1 MEIEM
6 LLINS
11 LVIEINLKA
20 LYCVDYL
27 VYGVSVKDE
36 SSARVSA
43 TFGCSPVA
51 SDVVVAEPY
60 HMRNAI
66 MCNQ

>member
-1 MEIEM
+1 MKM
-6 LLINS
+6 
-11 LVIEINLKA
+11 VIWFADEYVYN
-20 LYCVDYL
+20 YL

-51 SDVVVAEPY
+51 SDIVVAEPY
-60 HMRNAI
+60 HMRNT
-66 MCNQ
+66 MWY

>member
-1 MEIEM
+1 MKIEM
-6 LLINS
+6 LLITS

-36 SSARVSA
+36 SSARVSTA
-43 TFGCSPVA
+43 FGRSPVA

-66 MCNQ
+66 MCN

>member
-36 SSARVSA
+36 SSARVPTA
-43 TFGCSPVA
+43 FGCSPVA

-66 MCNQ
+66 MCN